1 MNRVSSML
9 AALFLGSMSL
19 VNCSSQTGR
28 VEPSRD
34 SASRADAD
42 NTARNERDRSASS
55 VLPGDQGETEADR
68 QISANV
74 RKAIVNDDSMSVNA
88 QNVKVITSQGTV
100 TLRGPVKSV
109 KEKQAIETKARQVDG
124 VSNVVNQLE
133 VESKP

>member
-1 MNRVSSML
+1 
-9 AALFLGSMSL
+9 
-19 VNCSSQTGR
+19 

-42 NTARNERDRSASS
+42 NTARNERDRSAAN

-68 QISANV
+68 QISANI

-109 KEKQAIETKARQVDG
+109 REKEAIETKAKQVAG

-133 VESKP
+133 VENKP